1 MTTSDIMHLIAMAM
15 VLFLVLPGFLYY
27 TRIGGKQAALR
38 NIALWVIIGLVAAI
52 AYSQFGQYFEN
63 F

>member
-1 MTTSDIMHLIAMAM
+1 MTTSDFMHLIAMAM

-27 TRIGGKQAALR
+27 TRISGKQAALR
-38 NIALWVIIGLVAAI
+38 NIALWVIIGLIAAI
-52 AYSQFGQYFEN
+52 IYSQFGTSFEN

>member
-27 TRIGGKQAALR
+27 TRIGGKQAAFR
-38 NIALWVIIGLVAAI
+38 KVALWVIIGLVAAI
-52 AYSQFGQYFEN
+52 ASSQSGQYFEN

>member
-1 MTTSDIMHLIAMAM
+1 MTTSDFMHLIAMAM

-27 TRIGGKQAALR
+27 TRISGKQAALR
-38 NIALWVIIGLVAAI
+38 NIALWVIIGLIAAI
-52 AYSQFGQYFEN
+52 IYSQFGQSFQN